1 MGPWSNQFREIF
13 YHSPVCIIVIDPE
26 LGSIVLANHIAQK
39 MWGYSADELLTK
51 SITELIY
58 PSDLAATNKGSLQ
71 SPSGI
76 DESLCFERQ
85 YFRKD
90 GSHFWG
96 ESSVSPLKDESNK
109 VCLLIVSTID
119 ITVRKNEGSEFL
131 KLFKSIPDL
140 ACIASTSG
148 YFLYINSNWNKKLGH
163 SEQELRSRP
172 FLEFVHPQDQ
182 NSTTQQIERLKTVK
196 EPLHFVN
203 RFRCNAG
210 NYLWLEWSVSYDAD
224 RKRLLAIARDI
235 TERKQTEADLR
246 IASIT
251 FNSHEGVTITDNNM
265 TIMKVNPTFTKI
277 TGYTENE
284 VVGKNPRILSS
295 SRQDARFYHSMWN
308 SIKTTGTWEGRIWD
322 RRKNGDI
329 YPANLTISAVKD
341 NTGKITNYVGI
352 FTDSSE
358 TQAIEDQTMQMA
370 LYDTLTGLPSRR
382 LLLDR
387 LMLSI
392 SACERTGNEGALLF
406 IDLDHFKIT
415 NDTLGYAMGDLLLQ
429 QVAERLKSCVRAD
442 DTVARIAG
450 GQFVLIL
457 EGLNEHSLEAATQV
471 EIIGQKVL
479 DVLNQPY
486 HLGRKQIINTC
497 SIGITLF
504 NQNQR
509 ELDELFQ
516 QADLAMYQAKK
527 AGRNTLRFFE
537 PYMQTAINARSALE
551 KELRN
556 AVQLNQFFLHYQ
568 VQVDHMQR
576 PFGAEALI
584 RWANPERGLLLPA
597 EFIPVAEE
605 TGLILAI
612 GNWVIDTAC
621 AQLSEWEWN
630 EATRNLVL
638 SVNVSAKQFRQP
650 DFAAQIKTTL
660 QRHGVHPARLKLEII
675 ESVLLNDIESIM
687 STMDDINAIG
697 VRFSLDDFGTGY
709 SSLQHLK
716 KRSLVQLK
724 INQSFFKELTDSR
737 NDKTI
742 IHTIIAIAQSLN
754 LDIIA
759 EGVETEEQRE
769 FLENAGCVRYQGYL
783 FGRPVQI
790 SHFNSLL
797 ANSSKDYNPT
807 ALDSKTCNIADAT
820 NSGLM

>member
-479 DVLNQPY
+479 EVLNQPY

-724 INQSFFKELTDSR
+724 INQSLFKELTDSR

-769 FLENAGCVRYQGYL
+769 FLEKAGCVRYQGHF
-783 FGRPVQI
+783 FGKPAPI
-790 SHFNSLL
+790 SQFNTMLVKG
-797 ANSSKDYNPT
+797 SSIN
-807 ALDSKTCNIADAT
+807 
-820 NSGLM
+820 